1 MVGHGGA
8 TLGTPGGAVPDLRP
22 VHDAVVVGD
31 LHDGSIAPAE
41 DASPFSGPPG
51 DGVQI
56 GTEAE
61 ILRVHRGQAESLVQR
76 WQQLQGEAAWHPS
89 SCAR

>member
-22 VHDAVVVGD
+22 VDDAVVIGD
-31 LHDGSIAPAE
+31 LYNGTIAPAE

-51 DGVQI
+51 DSVQI

-61 ILRVHRGQAESLVQR
+61 ILRLHRGKAESLVQR
-76 WQQLQGEAAWHPS
+76 WQRLEGEAAWHPS
-89 SCAR
+89 LCV